1 MEARYGRAK
10 RVWVMDRGMVSA
22 ENIEWLQAGDRRYVL
37 GTARSE
43 LRRWSREIADKNDWQ
58 QIRED
63 VEVKVCRGPEGKETF
78 LLCRSSARLEKE
90 RAMHERFSKRIETGL
105 ESLARRIEK
114 SKSRLDR
121 GRLERQIGRL
131 LERNSRAAARYDISL
146 QDDAQ
151 SPAGLR
157 LRYTVSTQWDEW
169 ARLSEGTYILRTNIE
184 EWSSEEL
191 WKTYVQLAEAE
202 AAFRIQKSDLAIRP
216 IWHHKEDRIRAH
228 IFVCFLAYVL
238 WKTLQKW
245 QSRAGLG
252 DSPRTI
258 LTEFSR
264 IHCADIVLPLAEEPG
279 RELRIRCVVRPDA
292 EQAILLERLGLTL
305 PTRLSPPPVARM

>member
-1 MEARYGRAK
+1 
-10 RVWVMDRGMVSA
+10 MDRGMVSA
-22 ENIEWLQAGDRRYVL
+22 ENIEWLQSGDRRYVL
-37 GTARSE
+37 GTPRSE

-63 VEVKVCRGPEGKETF
+63 VEVKICRGPEGNETF

-105 ESLARRIEK
+105 ESLARRIAR
-114 SKSRLDR
+114 SKSPLDR

-131 LERNSRAAARYDISL
+131 LERNSRAAGRYNISL
-146 QDDAQ
+146 LDDPHSVAK
-151 SPAGLR
+151 LR
-157 LRYTVSTQWDEW
+157 LHCSISTQWEDW
-169 ARLSEGTYILRTNIE
+169 ARLSEGTYILRTNIDQ
-184 EWSSEEL
+184 WSPEEL

-216 IWHHKEDRIRAH
+216 IWHHKADRIKAH
-228 IFVCFLAYVL
+228 IFVCFLSYVL

-264 IHCADIVLPLAEEPG
+264 IHCADIILALAEDPG
-279 RELRIRCVVRPDA
+279 RELRIRCVVRPDT
-292 EQAILLERLGLTL
+292 EQAILLQRLGLTL
-305 PTRLSPPPVARM
+305 PTRLSPPPVAKM

>member
-1 MEARYGRAK
+1 
-10 RVWVMDRGMVSA
+10 MDRGMVSA
-22 ENIEWLQAGDRRYVL
+22 ENIEWLQSGDRRYVL
-37 GTARSE
+37 GTPRSE

-63 VEVKVCRGPEGKETF
+63 VEVKICRGPEGNETF

-105 ESLARRIEK
+105 ESLARRIAR
-114 SKSRLDR
+114 SKSPLDR

-131 LERNSRAAARYDISL
+131 LERNSRAAGRYSISL
-146 QDDAQ
+146 LDDAN
-151 SPAGLR
+151 SAAGVR
-157 LRYTVSTQWDEW
+157 LHWSISTQWEDW
-169 ARLSEGTYILRTNIE
+169 ARLSEGTYILRTNIDQ
-184 EWSSEEL
+184 WSPEEL

-216 IWHHKEDRIRAH
+216 IWHHKADRIKAH
-228 IFVCFLAYVL
+228 IFVCFLSYVL

-264 IHCADIVLPLAEEPG
+264 IRCADIILALAEDPC
-279 RELRIRCVVRPDA
+279 RELRIRCVVRHDT
-292 EQAILLERLGLTL
+292 EQAILLQRLGLTL
-305 PTRLSPPPVARM
+305 PTRLSPPPVAKM